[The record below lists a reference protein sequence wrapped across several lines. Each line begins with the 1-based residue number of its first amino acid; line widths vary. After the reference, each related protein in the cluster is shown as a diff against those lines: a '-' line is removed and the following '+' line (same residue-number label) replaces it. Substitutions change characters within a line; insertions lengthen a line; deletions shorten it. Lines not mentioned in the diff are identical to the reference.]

1 VSREAEADIAE
12 QRDYL
17 RKERGDEA
25 AREFTG
31 AVYAAF
37 QRLAAFPLAGPL
49 RPDLME
55 DVRAYLVRSHI
66 ALYRDEGT
74 HIRILRVLHQRRD
87 LKKALA
93 EAPPDPSASA

>member
-1 VSREAEADIAE
+1 
-12 QRDYL
+12 
-17 RKERGDEA
+17 
-25 AREFTG
+25 
-31 AVYAAF
+31 
-37 QRLAAFPLAGPL
+37 
-49 RPDLME
+49 ME